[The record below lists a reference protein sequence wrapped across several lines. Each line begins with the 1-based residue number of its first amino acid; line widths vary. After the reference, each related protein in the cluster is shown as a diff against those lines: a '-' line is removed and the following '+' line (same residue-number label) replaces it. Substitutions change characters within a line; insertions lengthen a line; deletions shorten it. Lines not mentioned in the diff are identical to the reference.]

1 MLLENLVEAGGY
13 IRFNEGIITKFDRQ
27 AVQLLTKTAWC
38 MGLNIFTTFL
48 GLGDPQPP
56 ARPGVNFTRLVDP
69 TNKFFFCGQTQ
80 TNKHS
85 LVVHNTSGLIC
96 IDPRFIQRDFIE
108 VM

>member
-38 MGLNIFTTFL
+38 MGLIFLPPCL
-48 GLGDPQPP
+48 GSAIPSPP
-56 ARPGVNFTRLVDP
+56 RGEFHPRLVDP

-80 TNKHS
+80 TNKQTQS
-85 LVVHNTSGLIC
+85 RGT
-96 IDPRFIQRDFIE
+96 Q
-108 VM
+108 